1 MNYNFED
8 NFITYNNGKVKL
20 TKKEIDVLDKYEVP
34 YKSLTITRILTT
46 LDELCNEYEDDDLE
60 VVTEEIATRNYYD
73 NTRK

>member
-8 NFITYNNGKVKL
+8 DFITYKNGKVKL
-20 TKKEIDVLDKYEVP
+20 TKKEIDVLDRYEVP
-34 YKSLTITRILTT
+34 YKSLTITRLLTT

>member
-8 NFITYNNGKVKL
+8 NFITYKNGKVKL
-20 TKKEIDVLDKYEVP
+20 TKKEIDILDKYEVP
-34 YKSLTITRILTT
+34 YKSLTITRLLTT

>member
-8 NFITYNNGKVKL
+8 NFITYKNGEVKL

-34 YKSLTITRILTT
+34 YKSLTITRLLTT

>member
-8 NFITYNNGKVKL
+8 NFITYKNGKVKL

-34 YKSLTITRILTT
+34 YKSLTITRLLTT
-46 LDELCNEYEDDDLE
+46 LDELCNEFEDDDLE

>member
-8 NFITYNNGKVKL
+8 NFITYKNGKVKL

-34 YKSLTITRILTT
+34 YKSLTITRLLTT